1 MINMDVEEMER
12 EIVKLRKMAMDFES
26 LAASYKYKY
35 FEASRALQ
43 QTQIALDGYEAENRM
58 LKREIEDL
66 KRKLRLYKERC
77 GELPEE

>member
-1 MINMDVEEMER
+1 MDVEEMER
-12 EIVKLRKMAMDFES
+12 EINRLRKMAMDFES
-26 LAASYKYKY
+26 LASSYKYKY

-66 KRKLRLYKERC
+66 KRKLSLYKERC
-77 GELPEE
+77 GELPG